1 MFCCRSK
8 TAVATI
14 GMNFIQS
21 CDNLS
26 TRDKCS
32 LLLIKCDICRLVMG
46 QYHSPSGE
54 VISHLNISSVHTRD
68 GGQYSCVATNTVASV
83 RHSARIN
90 IYGDQSISQSGIIYK
105 YCMKVNQSLAEKWTL
120 PASPDAMFS
129 LCAPCLAIRWR
140 RWNGGQTI
148 RSLEVPGLL
157 RSPMEI
163 SW

>member
-1 MFCCRSK
+1 MMFCCWSK

-14 GMNFIQS
+14 QMNFIQS

-26 TRDKCS
+26 TRDKCP

-90 IYGDQSISQSGIIYK
+90 IYGDQTLSQSGINVIICRY
-105 YCMKVNQSLAEKWTL
+105 KVNQSLVEK
-120 PASPDAMFS
+120 
-129 LCAPCLAIRWR
+129 
-140 RWNGGQTI
+140 
-148 RSLEVPGLL
+148 
-157 RSPMEI
+157 
-163 SW
+163 

>member
-1 MFCCRSK
+1 MMFWCWGK

-14 GMNFIQS
+14 QMNFIQS

-26 TRDKCS
+26 TRDKCCF
-32 LLLIKCDICRLVMG
+32 LLTKCGICRLVMG

-90 IYGDQSISQSGIIYK
+90 IYGDLI
-105 YCMKVNQSLAEKWTL
+105 M
-120 PASPDAMFS
+120 
-129 LCAPCLAIRWR
+129 R
-140 RWNGGQTI
+140 
-148 RSLEVPGLL
+148 
-157 RSPMEI
+157 
-163 SW
+163 